1 MKKMDPADGIVAF
14 IIVGLILAFPLIA
27 GFAVTF
33 PIALIVVFLLLI
45 HAGRISRQKNG

>member
-1 MKKMDPADGIVAF
+1 MKMKDPADGIVTF

-33 PIALIVVFLLLI
+33 PIALIVVSLLLI
-45 HAGRISRQKNG
+45 HAGRISRRNSG